1 MTAALENSAEKI
13 IKVHTCEI
21 RDNNDNKIA
30 VRYFRT
36 HDEAVAE
43 QNRLLSYEWVGYMA
57 APIVSAYK
65 TTPKALEELVRST
78 NAKIGEGE

>member
-1 MTAALENSAEKI
+1 MTATLENSAEKI

-57 APIVSAYK
+57 APIVSAYE

-78 NAKIGEGE
+78 NAKISEGE